1 MGYNDVIKVE
11 VLDYLD
17 GDVAGIK
24 SVTMLIKGD
33 NVYGETRER
42 GAGIRPNVG

>member
-1 MGYNDVIKVE
+1 MGYNNVIKV
-11 VLDYLD
+11 
-17 GDVAGIK
+17 K
-24 SVTMLIKGD
+24 KGD